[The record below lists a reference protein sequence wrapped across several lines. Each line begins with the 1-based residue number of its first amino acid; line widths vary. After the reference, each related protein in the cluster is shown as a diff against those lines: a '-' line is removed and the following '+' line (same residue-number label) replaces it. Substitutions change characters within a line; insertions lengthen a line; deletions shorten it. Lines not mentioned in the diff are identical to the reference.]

1 MPIDYRRLVRG
12 LTALSTIVAESP
24 GLPALQALIQ
34 VAQEAAGAQAATF
47 IEYGP
52 SVCRITLA
60 TGRMVATTGQPI
72 SSAHITLRSQPDDT
86 ELRRI
91 EDIPPD
97 LAAGPLR
104 QGLATLL
111 GASIRA
117 NGEPVGSVQLYF
129 DADAVDDV
137 EGVVDIMQLV
147 VGAARHIFDPPAT
160 AGLATIADAEDRAL
174 FLAVAGH
181 ELRTPVTVIKG
192 YSSMLADRW
201 DALDE
206 ATRREASR
214 VLTIRADELARLVD
228 RLMRASTG
236 ESEQGWLVRTV
247 PFDPVEALARTA
259 RDLPMDLRRSFRLV
273 VPEGL
278 PKAIGDPALLTS
290 VVAELVTNAVRA
302 TPPAQIGRDGQPSV
316 DLRAGADAETVFI
329 QVRDRG
335 VGIDPSQAEIAFE
348 RFWRGGYNGGDAR
361 SGVGLGLYLVR
372 RLVERQMGWVSLR
385 PRDGGGTVAEVR
397 LLRADGQDRPPKLGE
412 A

>member
-1 MPIDYRRLVRG
+1 MAIDYRRLVSG
-12 LTALSTIVAESP
+12 MTALSNLVAESA
-24 GLPALQALIQ
+24 GLPALQSLMLT
-34 VAQEAAGAQAATF
+34 AQEATGAKAATF
-47 IEYGP
+47 IEYRGA
-52 SVCRITLA
+52 VCRIVLA
-60 TGRMVATTGQPI
+60 TGGMISSLGQPI
-72 SSAHITLRSQPDDT
+72 SSENIDMRAQPNDT
-86 ELRRI
+86 GVRRV
-91 EDIPPD
+91 DQIPPD
-97 LAAGPLR
+97 LAVGPLR
-104 QGLATLL
+104 HGLVTLC
-111 GASIRA
+111 GVHVFS
-117 NGEPVGSVQLYF
+117 NGEAIGIIHIYF
-129 DADAVDDV
+129 DTEQVEEVDDV
-137 EGVVDIMQLV
+137 IAILRMVA
-147 VGAARHIFDPPAT
+147 GAAQHIYEPPFT
-160 AGLATIADAEDRAL
+160 AGMTRIADAEDRAL

-192 YSSMLADRW
+192 YASMLADRW

-206 ATRREASR
+206 PNRREASR

-236 ESEQGWLVRTV
+236 ESEAGWLVRTV
-247 PFDPVEALARTA
+247 PFDPVEALARSA
-259 RDLPMDLRRSFRLV
+259 HDLPMDLRRALRLV

-278 PKAIGDPALLTS
+278 PLALGDPALLTS

-302 TPPAQIGRDGQPSV
+302 TPPLRDGHPSV
-316 DLRAGADAETVFI
+316 DLRAGADSETVYI

-335 VGIDPSQAEIAFE
+335 FGIDPSQTEVAFE

-397 LLRADGQDRPPKLGE
+397 LLRADGPEGRPKLGE